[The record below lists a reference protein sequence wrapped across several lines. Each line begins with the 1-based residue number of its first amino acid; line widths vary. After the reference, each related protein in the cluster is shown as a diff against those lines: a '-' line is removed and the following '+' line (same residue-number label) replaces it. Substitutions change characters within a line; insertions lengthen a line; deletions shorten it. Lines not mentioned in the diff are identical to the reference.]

1 MFKELKQK
9 IVSLKEEGKNTGD
22 LINALTPEEIVLC
35 FMMTVM

>member
-9 IVSLKEEGKNTGD
+9 IVSLKEEGKNTSD
-22 LINALTPEEIVLC
+22 LINALTPEEIAFC